1 MNVHI
6 GRSHRGPK
14 KQENLCH
21 NAPNNSLNLSDAD
34 ETRSESEH
42 LENSTILKHTEEK
55 SVQVEN
61 DLDLVLTGEV
71 CENCEEELI
80 GETLWIMPVG
90 FYYDRWPTH
99 NIRRSPVPGCNVSEY
114 GEIYLKGTYTKIGTV
129 VNNLTHTI
137 YNVKG
142 TGS

>member
-1 MNVHI
+1 MEFKCDLCDYTPASKHGVNVHI

-14 KQENLCH
+14 KQENLRH

-71 CENCEEELI
+71 CDNSKRGSE
-80 GETLWIMPVG
+80 PVTNSTIKMSP
-90 FYYDRWPTH
+90 DDVWR
-99 NIRRSPVPGCNVSEY
+99 NVCRRY
-114 GEIYLKGTYTKIGTV
+114 K
-129 VNNLTHTI
+129 
-137 YNVKG
+137 
-142 TGS
+142 